1 MNSLQRVSLD
11 RAASE
16 SDLVFVLTPQISKTK
31 NLINEYFLRK
41 EEVEV
46 LINTGR
52 GTVVD
57 SGALANAL
65 RTNKYSNKTAQCVE
79 GVFG

>member
-1 MNSLQRVSLD
+1 MSSLQRVSLD

-16 SDLVFVLTPQISKTK
+16 SDVVFLLTPQIPETK
-31 NLINEYFLRK
+31 NLINEDFLRK

-46 LINTGR
+46 VINPGR

-57 SGALANAL
+57 SGVL
-65 RTNKYSNKTAQCVE
+65 
-79 GVFG
+79 